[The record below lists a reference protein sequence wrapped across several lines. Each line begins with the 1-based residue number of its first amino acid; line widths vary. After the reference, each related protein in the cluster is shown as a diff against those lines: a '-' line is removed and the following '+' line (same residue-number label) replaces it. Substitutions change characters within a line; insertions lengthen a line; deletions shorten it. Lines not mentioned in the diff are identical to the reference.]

1 MTFSG
6 AKVRIFNDND
16 DDDDDF
22 FLRKHE
28 NTMIFRQKNIRNRR
42 ILTITMTIT
51 ITFFLTEHEVTKIYR
66 PRMSTNETLMIILPR
81 KSRANESR
89 IKLA

>member
-1 MTFSG
+1 MTFSW

-22 FLRKHE
+22 FLRKLE

-51 ITFFLTEHEVTKIYR
+51 ITFFLMEHKDTKTRRFYC
-66 PRMSTNETLMIILPR
+66 PRNTQKTR
-81 KSRANESR
+81 RF
-89 IKLA
+89 

>member
-22 FLRKHE
+22 FLRKLE
-28 NTMIFRQKNIRNRR
+28 NTMFFRQKNIRNRS
-42 ILTITMTIT
+42 
-51 ITFFLTEHEVTKIYR
+51 FYC
-66 PRMSTNETLMIILPR
+66 PRMYTNETLMIILPR
-81 KSRANESR
+81 KAQKTQKELKSEM
-89 IKLA
+89 

>member
-22 FLRKHE
+22 FLRKLE
-28 NTMIFRQKNIRNRR
+28 NTMIFRQKNVRNRR

-51 ITFFLTEHEVTKIYR
+51 MTITFFLMEHKDTKTQR
-66 PRMSTNETLMIILPR
+66 FTVHE
-81 KSRANESR
+81 
-89 IKLA
+89 

>member
-1 MTFSG
+1 MTFSW

-42 ILTITMTIT
+42 ILT
-51 ITFFLTEHEVTKIYR
+51 F
-66 PRMSTNETLMIILPR
+66 
-81 KSRANESR
+81 
-89 IKLA
+89 

>member
-1 MTFSG
+1 MTFSW

-28 NTMIFRQKNIRNRR
+28 NTMIFRQKNIRNRS
-42 ILTITMTIT
+42 
-51 ITFFLTEHEVTKIYR
+51 FYC
-66 PRMSTNETLMIILPR
+66 PRMYTNDTLMIILQR
-81 KSRANESR
+81 KAQKTQKELKSEM
-89 IKLA
+89 

>member
-1 MTFSG
+1 MTFSL

-22 FLRKHE
+22 FLRKLE
-28 NTMIFRQKNIRNRR
+28 NTMIFRQKNIRIRR

-51 ITFFLTEHEVTKIYR
+51 ITFFLNGTQRNIVTKFFL
-66 PRMSTNETLMIILPR
+66 STGGSKAGILYGTQNSL
-81 KSRANESR
+81 K
-89 IKLA
+89 